1 MTTDMGGAPERAEDR
16 NEAPG
21 PARPRRTGRTRRD
34 LARGL
39 RAGALAAALA
49 PALTA
54 FRSARPRQLSGSDRR
69 ATGFDVTHRGRHIK
83 GVPSSASG
91 TAGDGQWHVTVDG
104 RPLHLMRR
112 ADGTWLSMLDHYC
125 SYPTPLEAAR
135 AAVDALGPG
144 RQLRD
149 APASAPTGA
158 GRAHD
163 HAGGRHGVR
172 A

>member
-1 MTTDMGGAPERAEDR
+1 MTTDMGGAPARAEDQD
-16 NEAPG
+16 EAPG

-54 FRSARPRQLSGSDRR
+54 FRATRHRPLPGSGPRD
-69 ATGFDVTHRGRHIK
+69 TGFDVTHRGHRIK
-83 GVPSSASG
+83 GVRNTG
-91 TAGDGQWHVTVDG
+91 NGQWHVTVDG

-149 APASAPTGA
+149 TSAGQAHVHTG
-158 GRAHD
+158 GL
-163 HAGGRHGVR
+163 HGVR

>member
-1 MTTDMGGAPERAEDR
+1 MTTDRDGAPARADDQD
-16 NEAPG
+16 EAPG
-21 PARPRRTGRTRRD
+21 PARARQTGRTRRD

-49 PALTA
+49 PVLTA
-54 FRSARPRQLSGSDRR
+54 FRSTRHRPLPGSGPRD
-69 ATGFDVTHRGRHIK
+69 TGFDVTHRGRRIK
-83 GVPSSASG
+83 GVRTPARDA
-91 TAGDGQWHVTVDG
+91 AGNGQWHVTVDG

-125 SYPTPLEAAR
+125 SYPTPLVAAR

-149 APASAPTGA
+149 APAPTG
-158 GRAHD
+158 GGQAHD

>member
-1 MTTDMGGAPERAEDR
+1 MTTDMGGAPARAEDR
-16 NEAPG
+16 NGAPG
-21 PARPRRTGRTRRD
+21 SARTRPAGRTRRD
-34 LARGL
+34 VARGL
-39 RAGALAAALA
+39 RAGALAVALA

-54 FRSARPRQLSGSDRR
+54 FRSARHRRPSGSDRR
-69 ATGFDVTHRGRHIK
+69 DTGFDVTHRGRRIK
-83 GVPSSASG
+83 GVRAPARGTSG
-91 TAGDGQWHVTVDG
+91 NDQWHVTVDG

-144 RQLRD
+144 RRLRD
-149 APASAPTGA
+149 TPAPTGT
-158 GRAHD
+158 GQAHD

>member
-1 MTTDMGGAPERAEDR
+1 MTTDMGGAPARAEDR
-16 NEAPG
+16 NGVPG
-21 PARPRRTGRTRRD
+21 PARTRPTGRTRRD
-34 LARGL
+34 VARGL

-54 FRSARPRQLSGSDRR
+54 FRSARHWHLSGSDRR
-69 ATGFDVTHRGRHIK
+69 EAGFDVTHRGRRIK
-83 GVPSSASG
+83 GVRSYASSAKE
-91 TAGDGQWHVTVDG
+91 DIQWHVTVDG

-149 APASAPTGA
+149 TSAGQAHVHTG
-158 GRAHD
+158 GL
-163 HAGGRHGVR
+163 HGVR